1 MSQLFCKMGDLAVT
15 VEAEL
20 PINIGNVVR
29 IVGVSGYEKW
39 FGYKTKIFLWK
50 VEVASPER
58 PLVYEYPGGTTE
70 RLLTGQVPDHFL
82 RPIRPDELEEI
93 EALSEDLPVG
103 LENEEEHERKEE
115 VEYV

>member
-1 MSQLFCKMGDLAVT
+1 MSQLFCKMDDLAVT

-29 IVGVSGYEKW
+29 IIGASGYEKW
-39 FGYKTKIFLWK
+39 SGYKTKIFLWK

-58 PLVYEYPGGTTE
+58 PLIYEYPGGTTE
-70 RLLTGQVPDHFL
+70 RLLIGRVPDHFL

-103 LENEEEHERKEE
+103 LEKEKQEREEE

>member
-39 FGYKTKIFLWK
+39 SGY
-50 VEVASPER
+50 
-58 PLVYEYPGGTTE
+58 
-70 RLLTGQVPDHFL
+70 
-82 RPIRPDELEEI
+82 
-93 EALSEDLPVG
+93 
-103 LENEEEHERKEE
+103 
-115 VEYV
+115 

>member
-20 PINIGNVVR
+20 PINIGNVVK
-29 IVGVSGYEKW
+29 IVGVSGYRNW
-39 FGYKTKIFLWK
+39 SSFGRKIFLWK

-58 PLVYEYPGGTTE
+58 PLVYENPDKSIDRVLSG
-70 RLLTGQVPDHFL
+70 LVPDHYL
-82 RPIRPDELEEI
+82 RPIRPDELEWH
-93 EALSEDLPVG
+93 EDAQQGDLLPVD
-103 LENEEEHERKEE
+103 LKKVEE